1 MEKLG
6 PITPPHAAQNA
17 ARTVPVGK
25 GWVMEPLETAFL
37 LKSLALGAQLRIT
50 ADEAQS
56 LRDGQ
61 TTPDALAAR
70 HGVAL
75 PPHPLGAAVT
85 IAFSDEAKRLAG
97 HGPKYAAPGLAGNPP
112 PGAPGIPLPSPLAT
126 ATILV
131 AIAILAL
138 ALAI

>member
-1 MEKLG
+1 MTIDKIQ
-6 PITPPHAAQNA
+6 PNA
-17 ARTVPVGK
+17 LSVAR
-25 GWVMEPLETAFL
+25 
-37 LKSLALGAQLRIT
+37 
-50 ADEAQS
+50 EAKA
-56 LRDGQ
+56 
-61 TTPDALAAR
+61 DALAAR

-97 HGPKYAAPGLAGNPP
+97 HGPEYAAPGLAGNPP
-112 PGAPGIPLPSPLAT
+112 PGAPGIPLPSPLTT